1 MSADL
6 DELFTDLGRQA
17 DALPLASAAQARR
30 RGRQRSRTQLAV
42 VAAAVLTVAV
52 GVTGFL
58 ARPDRHADQAV
69 APTPSARALPQV
81 GSAMDFHGT
90 ALTAQA
96 AVVGSRVVAV
106 WEANHS
112 INVSAL
118 DLRTGAHEWTA
129 LISTTAPLGTTMSVQ
144 AAGSA
149 VTVTV
154 AEADDTTQT
163 VYVYRA
169 DDGDLLWKRII
180 APRDEVLWTDR
191 FLVHRAAAT
200 GRTDAFD
207 WATGDERWSVP
218 PPAEGPVVRTVTADR
233 DRLVQVDEDG
243 RVRVLRLV
251 DGALLDTAT
260 IPRANAPGE
269 NSTII
274 AYDEWLVHDS
284 VPCCDTAVYRVSAT
298 NLDTGE
304 SKVLASA
311 GVEHRFGGLDRCG
324 PDRICVLDLQDGN
337 RSEITAIDVAG
348 GKDLWRVPGPDG
360 ATGISAQGENTLVGG
375 PSGPGA
381 LYDGAGRITKQFP
394 RGVDVLWWRQGRLLV
409 LPPVSAGGNVQAV
422 RMSDGR
428 TDTRGS
434 IPARI
439 GPCAHT
445 DERLVCPTGT
455 ALRIW
460 SLTG

>member
-6 DELFTDLGRQA
+6 DELFADLGRQA
-17 DALPLASAAQARR
+17 DALPLVSAAQARR

-42 VAAAVLTVAV
+42 VAAAVLTVTV

-58 ARPDRHADQAV
+58 ARPDRHADQTV
-69 APTPSARALPQV
+69 APTPSVRTLTEV
-81 GSAMDFHGT
+81 GSPIDFAGT
-90 ALTAQA
+90 AMSAQA
-96 AVVGSRVVAV
+96 EVVGDRVVAV
-106 WEANHS
+106 WEVNRS
-112 INVSAL
+112 INVSAV
-118 DLRTGAHEWTA
+118 DLHTGALEWTT

-154 AEADDTTQT
+154 AEANDTTQT
-163 VYVYRA
+163 VYVYRVA
-169 DDGDLLWKRII
+169 DGDLLWKRIV

-207 WATGDERWSVP
+207 WVTGDERWSVP
-218 PPAEGPVVRTVTADR
+218 PLAEGPIVRTVTADR
-233 DRLVQVDEDG
+233 DRLVQVAEDG
-243 RVRVLRLV
+243 QVRVLSLV

-269 NSTII
+269 NSTVI
-274 AYDEWLVHDS
+274 AYDEWVVHDS
-284 VPCCDTAVYRVSAT
+284 VPCCDTAAYRVSAT
-298 NLDTGE
+298 NLDSGE
-304 SKVLASA
+304 SKVLAGA
-311 GVEHRFGGLDRCG
+311 GVGHRFGGLDRCG
-324 PDRICVLDLQDGN
+324 PDRICVLDLQVGN
-337 RSEITAIDVAG
+337 RSEITAIDVTG

-360 ATGISAQGENTLVGG
+360 ATGISARGEHTLVGG

-381 LYDGAGRITKQFP
+381 LYDGAGRVTKQFP
-394 RGVDVLWWRQGRLLV
+394 RGVDVLWWRHSRVLV
-409 LPPVSAGGNVQAV
+409 LPPVSAGGNVLAV
-422 RMSDGR
+422 RTSDGR
-428 TDTRGS
+428 TDTPGS

-460 SLTG
+460 SLSG